1 MDWSFAWF
9 GTRLS
14 HTNTKPMP
22 SGLLQEA
29 LNVRSIVENEINR
42 EFTDIDNLIPASI
55 ESGEKPKPFD
65 LLRLLRPPA
74 LARPKPTLAHRGA
87 GP

>member
-1 MDWSFAWF
+1 
-9 GTRLS
+9 LS
-14 HTNTKPMP
+14 AALN
-22 SGLLQEA
+22 A
-29 LNVRSIVENEINR
+29 LNVRSMIEDEINR
-42 EFTDIDNLIPASI
+42 EFTDIDNLISASI
-55 ESGEKPKPFD
+55 ESSEAGAFD